1 MVFEARRTRIIKRIF
16 IALLLVS
23 ALAFWTVNIVHPGR
37 SQRLAWLEKSEDG
50 LHAKM
55 LRTELENQRLRD
67 ELYALENSAAGWQ
80 AAARKEHGMLLPGEV
95 VYRFPASTE

>member
-1 MVFEARRTRIIKRIF
+1 MVFEARRTRIIKRLF
-16 IALLLVS
+16 MALLLVA
-23 ALAFWTVNIVHPGR
+23 ALAFWAVNILHPGR
-37 SQRLAWLEKSEDG
+37 AQRLARLETTADG

-67 ELYALENSAAGWQ
+67 ELHALEHSAAGWQ

-95 VYRFPASTE
+95 IYRFPLE